1 MESDEKPKRVKVGFE
16 ITEFMSSDID
26 ILYKELGYNDR
37 AEFMRD
43 AIREKIDRIKKE
55 SGQRSV
61 LRTTT
66 YVSAATSANMVAAF
80 EAPPNN
86 AGMLTI
92 RTSTSP
98 SVITFQENGSYQ
110 YR

>member
-55 SGQRSV
+55 SGYDSV
-61 LRTTT
+61 KRMTKEKK
-66 YVSAATSANMVAAF
+66 VDH
-80 EAPPNN
+80 
-86 AGMLTI
+86 
-92 RTSTSP
+92 
-98 SVITFQENGSYQ
+98 
-110 YR
+110 